1 MEMRSRLTRIGL
13 KLSSLW
19 YAFANAVGGFL
30 EEAAFRLVL
39 AFKVLSG
46 RVPLRT
52 ERRSWSKVVEAPV
65 LVDLYDWTNDRRIA
79 SVLVWPPLEAEP
91 PEAFELHEERVEEVI
106 SAISR
111 GAAEKAW
118 CTRWEI
124 DDSLRWDPDRQVWA
138 AQDGFAYA
146 SGATSE
152 ARRERDG
159 AA

>member
-1 MEMRSRLTRIGL
+1 MRSTFARIGL
-13 KLSSLW
+13 KVSSLR

-30 EEAAFRLVL
+30 EEAAFRGIL
-39 AFKVLSG
+39 ACKVLSG

-65 LVDLYDWTNDRRIA
+65 LVDLDDWTNDRRIF

-91 PEAFELHEERVEEVI
+91 PEAYSLHEQRVEEVI

-111 GAAEKAW
+111 GAADKAW

-124 DDSLRWDPDRQVWA
+124 DDSLRWDAERQVWTA
-138 AQDGFAYA
+138 EDGFAFE
-146 SGATSE
+146 GAPFAE
-152 ARRERDG
+152 VGR
-159 AA
+159 